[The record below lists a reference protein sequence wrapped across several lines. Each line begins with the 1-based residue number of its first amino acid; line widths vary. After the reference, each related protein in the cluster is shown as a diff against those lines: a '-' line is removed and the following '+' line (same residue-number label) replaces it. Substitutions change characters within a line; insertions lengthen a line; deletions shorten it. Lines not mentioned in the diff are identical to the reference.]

1 MPRSTPHDSDQH
13 DDLAA
18 RGAARTDW
26 IRSRMP
32 LLADVRTRFA
42 KDRPFGGHR
51 IGMSLHLE
59 PKTAVLLETLQAG
72 GAEIVATGNHG
83 STQDDIVAYLR
94 GQGMTVHGRRADTL
108 DDHHANVAA
117 VDAARPSI
125 LLDNGADLA
134 ALAAARVDPAAVAVG
149 DSTGGT
155 GIVGGTEETTSG
167 GMRLRTELAGRIP
180 FPIVV
185 INDSLLKAIGEN
197 KHSVGQSI
205 VESIMR
211 ITNLRIAGR
220 RFLVVGFGWCG
231 RGIAQYLRAMGG
243 KVAVAEIDDLKAFE
257 AAWDGYR
264 VGGIV
269 DLAEWAEVVITAT
282 GRPGVVTTEVID
294 AFSDGTVLANAGHF
308 PWEIDVPALYSRA
321 TARTTLDEA
330 IERIDLPGGRSVVLL
345 AEGRMMNL
353 AGREPKGNSIE
364 AMDLGFL
371 LQALSLERVVRLSSA
386 SASAAV
392 ALVAGAQPVPDDIER
407 DIARRMLAAMGAH
420 R

>member
-1 MPRSTPHDSDQH
+1 MSAAPASPASPAHPPASVA
-13 DDLAA
+13 DLAA
-18 RGAARTDW
+18 RGAARIEW

-32 LLADVRTRFA
+32 LLAEVRARFA
-42 KDRPFGGHR
+42 DEQPFAGQR

-59 PKTAVLLETLQAG
+59 PKTAVLLETLHAG
-72 GAEIVATGNHG
+72 GAEIIATGNHG
-83 STQDDIVAYLR
+83 STQDDIVAVLR
-94 GQGMTVHGRRADTL
+94 QQGMTVHGSRADTL

-134 ALAAARVDPAAVAVG
+134 ALAAARIDAAALAAGDP
-149 DSTGGT
+149 TGGT
-155 GIVGGTEETTSG
+155 GIIGGTEETTSG
-167 GMRLRTELAGRIP
+167 GLRLRAELAGRLP
-180 FPIVV
+180 FPIIV

-197 KHSVGQSI
+197 KHSVGQSV

-220 RFLVVGFGWCG
+220 RFLVAGYGWCG

-243 KVAVAEIDDLKAFE
+243 KVAVAEVDDLKAFE

-269 DLAEWAEVVITAT
+269 DLASWAEVVITAT
-282 GRPGVVTTEVID
+282 GQADVVTDEVFD
-294 AFSDGTVLANAGHF
+294 ALPDGAVLANAGHF
-308 PWEIDVPALYSRA
+308 PWEIDVPALYARA
-321 TARTTLDEA
+321 VRRTTLDEA
-330 IERIDLPGGRSVVLL
+330 IERIDLPGGRHVVLL

-371 LQALSLERVVRLSSA
+371 LQALSLERVVRGGA
-386 SASAAV
+386 

-407 DIARRMLAAMGAH
+407 HIARRMLAAMGAH

>member
-1 MPRSTPHDSDQH
+1 MTALSSDA
-13 DDLAA
+13 DLAA
-18 RGAARTDW
+18 RGAARIDW
-26 IRSRMP
+26 IRSRMS
-32 LLADVRTRFA
+32 LLAGVRARFA
-42 KDRPFGGHR
+42 DEQPFAGHR

-72 GAEIVATGNHG
+72 GAEVIATGNHG
-83 STQDDIVAYLR
+83 STQDDIVAHLR
-94 GQGMTVHGRRADTL
+94 GQGMTVHGARADTL
-108 DDHHANVAA
+108 EQHHANVAA

-134 ALAAARVDPAAVAVG
+134 ALAAARVDAAALAAG
-149 DSTGGT
+149 DPTGGT
-155 GIVGGTEETTSG
+155 GIIGGTEETTSG
-167 GMRLRTELAGRIP
+167 GMRLRTELAGRLP
-180 FPIVV
+180 FPLIV

-197 KHSVGQSI
+197 KHSVGQSV

-220 RFLVVGFGWCG
+220 RFLVAGYGWCG

-264 VGGIV
+264 VGSIV
-269 DLAEWAEVVITAT
+269 DLAGWAEVVITAT
-282 GRPGVVTTEVID
+282 GHPDVVTAEVVD
-294 AFSDGTVLANAGHF
+294 ALADGAVLANAGHF
-308 PWEIDVPALYSRA
+308 PWEIDVPGLYARA
-321 TARTTLDEA
+321 TGRTTLDEA
-330 IERIDLPGGRSVVLL
+330 IERIDLPGERHVVLL

-371 LQALSLERVVRLSSA
+371 LQARSLERVARDPGS
-386 SASAAV
+386 
-392 ALVAGAQPVPDDIER
+392 LVAGAQPVPDAIER
-407 DIARRMLAAMGAH
+407 EIARGMLAAMGAH